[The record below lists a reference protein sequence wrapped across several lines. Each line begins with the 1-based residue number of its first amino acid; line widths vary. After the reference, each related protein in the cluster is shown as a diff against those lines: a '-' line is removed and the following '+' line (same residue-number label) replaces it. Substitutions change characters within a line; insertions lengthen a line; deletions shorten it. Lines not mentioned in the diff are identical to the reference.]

1 MLTKVH
7 KRHCLRTITLS
18 RCVSCAANTPC
29 ISSVCNAH
37 RLHTDASATV
47 CYLCKYHTDY
57 STVPSDAWIQLVSA
71 YWSRIQLL
79 PKYPDPH
86 TAITKVSGS
95 GYSLSQV
102 SACQQLY
109 ADTARIQPSIQTR
122 LVTGLV
128 TAIDP
133 YKFLTVAHT
142 YDYAGLINT

>member
-57 STVPSDAWIQLVSA
+57 STVCYHNRLHTVDSNKGVQRAQRYQRRSCWAVLAYDRVAICARYTPLSFQRCVS
-71 YWSRIQLL
+71 SC
-79 PKYPDPH
+79 D
-86 TAITKVSGS
+86 
-95 GYSLSQV
+95 
-102 SACQQLY
+102 
-109 ADTARIQPSIQTR
+109 SIPCCNRCGTY
-122 LVTGLV
+122 VDS
-128 TAIDP
+128 IP
-133 YKFLTVAHT
+133 WLTHPCVIYVRYTHR
-142 YDYAGLINT
+142 